1 MLERKAGDEAS
12 DPSSLWQLR
21 AAAVLTIGSLALF
34 VPLQI
39 YYDLGDIV
47 RGLWPAYLL
56 QAALGVMLLVGS
68 YTAIGRRYADQLSIV
83 FIVSLTLQVLW
94 GYSVTAAYPTLVAFS
109 LTCVLLG
116 AVIFFGWGVRRVVAL
131 SVLALGGFLVD
142 GAVVGVSRHHDAPF
156 GLAFVTLLVAAAAA
170 AVAAR
175 VLSRSRAVLARREEE
190 LAALSARLMSVQ
202 EEERHRISRELHD
215 ELGQSLTAVSAFLWL
230 FEQKLPPGLAELRS
244 QAADARRLASQ
255 TLAQMREL
263 SQLLRPSV
271 LDSLGLV
278 PSLDSQLQAFAKR
291 HHITTSFHAD
301 ELPDRL
307 PVEIETALFRIA
319 QEALTNVA
327 RHSRASHVDVSLTRD
342 DGGLRLEVHD
352 HGVGLRTG
360 DGVRTQG
367 TGLVGV
373 RERVRALGG
382 TLSISSGSGTRLEV
396 RLPLRDATAR
406 VS

>member
-1 MLERKAGDEAS
+1 MSERTAGDDAAS
-12 DPSSLWQLR
+12 PWQLR

-34 VPLQI
+34 VPLQM

-47 RGLWPAYLL
+47 RGLWPAYVVQALL
-56 QAALGVMLLVGS
+56 GAMLLIGS
-68 YTAIGRRYADQLSIV
+68 YTATGRRHADRLSVV
-83 FIVSLTLQVLW
+83 FVVTLTLQVLW

-109 LTCVLLG
+109 ITCVLLG
-116 AVIFFGWGVRRVVAL
+116 AVIFFGWGVRRVIAL
-131 SVLALGGFLVD
+131 AVLALGGFLLA
-142 GAVVGVSRHHDAPF
+142 GSMAGVSRHDDAPF
-156 GLAFVTLLVAAAAA
+156 GLAFVTLLVAAVVAV
-170 AVAAR
+170 VAAG
-175 VLSRSRAVLARREEE
+175 VISRSRAALAGREEE
-190 LAALSARLMSVQ
+190 LEALSARLMSAQ
-202 EEERHRISRELHD
+202 EEERRRISRELHD
-215 ELGQSLTAVSAFLWL
+215 ELGQSLTAVSAFLWW
-230 FEQKLPPGLAELRS
+230 FEQKLPPELGELRS
-244 QAADARRLASQ
+244 QALDARRLASQ

-327 RHSRASHVDVSLTRD
+327 RHSRASHVDVALTRE

-352 HGVGLRTG
+352 HGVGLRAG

-373 RERVRALGG
+373 RERVRTLGG
-382 TLSISSGSGTRLEV
+382 TVSITSGSGTRLEV
-396 RLPLRDATAR
+396 RLPLR
-406 VS
+406 

>member
-1 MLERKAGDEAS
+1 MFERKTGEDGDV
-12 DPSSLWQLR
+12 SSPWQLR

-34 VPLQI
+34 VPLQM

-47 RGLWPAYLL
+47 RGLWPAYVVQALL
-56 QAALGVMLLVGS
+56 GAMLLIGS
-68 YTAIGRRYADQLSIV
+68 YTATGRRHADRLSVV
-83 FIVSLTLQVLW
+83 FVVTLTLQVLW

-109 LTCVLLG
+109 ITCVLLG
-116 AVIFFGWGVRRVVAL
+116 AVIFFGWGVRRVIAL
-131 SVLALGGFLVD
+131 AVLALGGFLLA
-142 GAVVGVSRHHDAPF
+142 GSMAGVSRHDDAPF
-156 GLAFVTLLVAAAAA
+156 GLAFVTLLVAAVVAV
-170 AVAAR
+170 VAAG
-175 VLSRSRAVLARREEE
+175 VISRSRAALAGREEE
-190 LAALSARLMSVQ
+190 LEALSARLMSAQ
-202 EEERHRISRELHD
+202 EEERRRISRELHD
-215 ELGQSLTAVSAFLWL
+215 ELGQSLTAVSAFLWW
-230 FEQKLPPGLAELRS
+230 FEQKLPPELGELRS
-244 QAADARRLASQ
+244 QALDARRLASQ

-301 ELPDRL
+301 ELPERL

-327 RHSRASHVDVSLTRD
+327 RHSRASHVDVALTRE

-352 HGVGLRTG
+352 HGVGLRAG
-360 DGVRTQG
+360 DGARTQG

-373 RERVRALGG
+373 RERVRTLGG
-382 TLSISSGSGTRLEV
+382 TVSITSGSGTRLEV
-396 RLPLRDATAR
+396 RLPLR
-406 VS
+406 

>member
-1 MLERKAGDEAS
+1 MSERTAGDDAAS
-12 DPSSLWQLR
+12 PWQLR

-34 VPLQI
+34 VPLQM

-47 RGLWPAYLL
+47 RGLWPAYVVQALL
-56 QAALGVMLLVGS
+56 GAMLLIGS
-68 YTAIGRRYADQLSIV
+68 YTATGRRHTDRLSVV
-83 FIVSLTLQVLW
+83 FVVTLTLQVLW

-109 LTCVLLG
+109 ITCVLLG
-116 AVIFFGWGVRRVVAL
+116 AVIFFGWGVRRVIAL
-131 SVLALGGFLVD
+131 AVLALGGFLLA
-142 GAVVGVSRHHDAPF
+142 GLMAGVSRHDDAPF
-156 GLAFVTLLVAAAAA
+156 GLAFVTLLVAAVVAV
-170 AVAAR
+170 VAAG
-175 VLSRSRAVLARREEE
+175 VISRSRAALAGREEE
-190 LAALSARLMSVQ
+190 LEALSARLMSAQ
-202 EEERHRISRELHD
+202 EEERRRISRELHD

-230 FEQKLPPGLAELRS
+230 FEQKLPPELGELRS
-244 QAADARRLASQ
+244 QALDARRLASQ

-301 ELPDRL
+301 ELPERL

-327 RHSRASHVDVSLTRD
+327 RHSRASHVDVALTRE

-352 HGVGLRTG
+352 HGVGLRAG

-373 RERVRALGG
+373 RERVRTLGG
-382 TLSISSGSGTRLEV
+382 TVSITSGSGTRLEV
-396 RLPLRDATAR
+396 RLPLR
-406 VS
+406 